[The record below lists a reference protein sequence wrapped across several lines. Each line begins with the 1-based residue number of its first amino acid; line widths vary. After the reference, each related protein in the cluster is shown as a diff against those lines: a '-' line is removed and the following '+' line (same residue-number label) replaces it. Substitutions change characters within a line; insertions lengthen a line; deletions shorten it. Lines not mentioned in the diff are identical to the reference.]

1 MFHIGDETES
11 SEQLADEKEV
21 DKEFDTESS
30 EPLCV
35 QLGIQISFLL
45 T

>member
-1 MFHIGDETES
+1 MVHTGDETES
-11 SEQLADEKEV
+11 SEQLANEKKV

-30 EPLCV
+30 EPLCM